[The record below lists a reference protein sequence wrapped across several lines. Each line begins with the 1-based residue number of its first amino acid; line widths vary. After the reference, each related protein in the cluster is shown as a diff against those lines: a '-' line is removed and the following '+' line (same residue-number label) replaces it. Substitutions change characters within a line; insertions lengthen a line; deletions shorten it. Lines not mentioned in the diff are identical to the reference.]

1 MPTDKE
7 KRKAMIAEKGDEFF
21 MGYENFGRVMA
32 KRTKSG
38 LIGKGNGKGRI
49 MTSACGQKEAV
60 CGRIG
65 GNGNTLEF
73 FGQSAMYKPD
83 RSPNSQRTIR
93 GELSLLSLNS
103 YGRLGASNN
112 QIDGF
117 GHGVT
122 DASLRRHFFKER

>member
-1 MPTDKE
+1 
-7 KRKAMIAEKGDEFF
+7 

-38 LIGKGNGKGRI
+38 LIGRR
-49 MTSACGQKEAV
+49 KEDYDHCLWSKDSL

-73 FGQSAMYKPD
+73 FGQSAMYKLG

-93 GELSLLSLNS
+93 GELSFCPSI
-103 YGRLGASNN
+103 RMILGASNN

-122 DASLRRHFFKER
+122 DASL